1 MTRDVV
7 TVDPDTPV
15 RDIAVLMREKRISG
29 IPVRADNGRV
39 IGTVSESDLLHRAE
53 VGTER

>member
-15 RDIAVLMREKRISG
+15 RDIAVLMREKRIIG
-29 IPVRADNGRV
+29 IPVLADNGRV
-39 IGTVSESDLLHRAE
+39 IGMVSESDLLHRAE